1 MDDEFI
7 GRKPAKGP
15 HEEVVGALVVNSELF
30 CKVIQG
36 LKAVAGVKPFLI
48 LPVAAL
54 HLVVMTWCVRTN
66 ELMPDTQLG
75 NSGLKQDGQVMLAV
89 GKTVGELKSIV
100 RLDTLHA
107 DTSASI
113 PLEQLFQKTAEK

>member
-1 MDDEFI
+1 M
-7 GRKPAKGP
+7 
-15 HEEVVGALVVNSELF
+15 NSELF

-54 HLVVMTWCVRTN
+54 HLVVMTRCVRTN